1 MLNYRI
7 NFRLW
12 VLVVVSVLIAAIV
25 AANSGGV
32 LNLREFSSSNI
43 TGDNRLFLDFLERL
57 TDG

>member
-12 VLVVVSVLIAAIV
+12 VLVVVSVLITAIV
-25 AANSGGV
+25 ALNNGGV
-32 LNLREFSSSNI
+32 FDLGEFSRSNI
-43 TGDNRLFLDFLERL
+43 TGENKLFLDFLERL